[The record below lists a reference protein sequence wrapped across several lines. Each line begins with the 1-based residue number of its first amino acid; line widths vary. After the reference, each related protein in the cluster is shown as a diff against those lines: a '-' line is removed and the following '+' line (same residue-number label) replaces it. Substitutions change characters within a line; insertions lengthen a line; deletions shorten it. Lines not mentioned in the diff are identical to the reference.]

1 MSCISNKLLV
11 PVSLSLEV
19 FIRISVSI
27 ESIYNPKSDLLIVL
41 LIIVISYCFMMKNE
55 VSNSMLKKTKGNTF

>member
-19 FIRISVSI
+19 FICISVYI

-41 LIIVISYCFMMKNE
+41 LLLFPIVFMRKMKFLIIC
-55 VSNSMLKKTKGNTF
+55 